1 MPQPLMAEVKA
12 LEIVQGL
19 LKDAKAW
26 GTGCGLRVA
35 NHELVEALMALEAR
49 FGDIVT
55 KEDLTYSNRLLTAER
70 AQHGK
75 TKADLQRIMTERDEL
90 KKKLK

>member
-1 MPQPLMAEVKA
+1 MAENKA

-19 LKDAKAW
+19 IKDAKAW
-26 GTGCGLRVA
+26 GTGCGLRVTSY
-35 NHELVEALMALEAR
+35 ELVEALLALEPR

-55 KEDLTYSNRLLTAER
+55 KEDLTYSNRQLTAER

-75 TKADLQRIMTERDEL
+75 TKSDLQRIMTERDEL
-90 KKKLK
+90 KKRLK